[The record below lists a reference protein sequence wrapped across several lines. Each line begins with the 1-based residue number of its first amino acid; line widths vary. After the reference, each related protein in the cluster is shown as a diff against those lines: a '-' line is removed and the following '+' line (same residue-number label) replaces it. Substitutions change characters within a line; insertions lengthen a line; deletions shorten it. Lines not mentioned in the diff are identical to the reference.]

1 MSILI
6 CSDALSSIPSSDRIA
21 RPSSLVRRCTRK
33 RRAPRLN
40 LNTCPPCHTCVHT
53 GGRVQAIVRVSL
65 TPPVCR
71 RSHLHARPPT
81 PFDRGSWPS
90 DPHNLMIQSV
100 RSFLNL
106 RYVEKWIFF
115 FFGGSCLTIKR
126 IIQKII
132 KNLIFLTC
140 LWWKDERSHVDYFN
154 NSNNK
159 LSVIKRK
166 NYYVKWKK
174 VWRKL
179 LHIYLYIYVD
189 NNEENLD

>member
-115 FFGGSCLTIKR
+115 FGGSCLTIKR

-132 KNLIFLTC
+132 KNLIFITC
-140 LWWKDERSHVDYFN
+140 LWWKDERSHIDYFN